1 MIRKAV
7 ASVKINEVEALAGIA
22 KKNIRFYEEQGLI
35 SPRRNPEN
43 GYRDYADE
51 DVLVLRRIRL
61 LRKLDVPIDEI
72 RLMLSGSHTVGDG
85 MRRHLISLERQQ
97 RNLQQAMELCQE
109 LAYQDIPIS
118 QLDTESL
125 LTRMETLE
133 QAGTSFHDVAA
144 QDIRTRY
151 IAPVVVTAVVVTFMT
166 ALSGLLL
173 WALTIS
179 PEDAPPIWFV
189 LVIIGFFAAVG
200 VGCVAALT
208 QRIREI
214 QKGEIDDAKKY

>member
-1 MIRKAV
+1 M
-7 ASVKINEVEALAGIA
+7 KINEVESLAGIA

>member
-1 MIRKAV
+1 M
-7 ASVKINEVEALAGIA
+7 KINEVEALAGIA

-144 QDIRTRY
+144 QDIKKRY
-151 IAPVVVTAVVVTFMT
+151 IAPVVVTAIVVTVMI
-166 ALSGLLL
+166 ALSALLL

-189 LVIIGFFAAVG
+189 LVVIGFFAAVG
-200 VGCVAALT
+200 VGCVTALA

>member
-1 MIRKAV
+1 M
-7 ASVKINEVEALAGIA
+7 KINEVEVLAGIA

-43 GYRDYADE
+43 GYRDYGEE

-118 QLDTESL
+118 QLDTKSL

-144 QDIRTRY
+144 QDIKKRY
-151 IAPVVVTAVVVTFMT
+151 IAPVAVTAVVVTFMT

-189 LVIIGFFAAVG
+189 LVVIGFFAAVG

>member
-1 MIRKAV
+1 M
-7 ASVKINEVEALAGIA
+7 KINEVEALAGIA
-22 KKNIRFYEEQGLI
+22 KKNIRFYEEQGLLA
-35 SPRRNPEN
+35 PRRNPEN
-43 GYRDYADE
+43 GYRDYGDE
-51 DVLVLRRIRL
+51 DVQVLRRIRL

-72 RLMLSGSHTVGDG
+72 RLMLSGTHTVGDG
-85 MRRHLISLERQQ
+85 MRRHMITLERQQ
-97 RNLQQAMELCQE
+97 RNLLQEMELCQE
-109 LAYQDIPIS
+109 LTYQDIPIS
-118 QLDTESL
+118 QLDTEAL
-125 LTRMETLE
+125 LARMEQLE
-133 QAGTSFHDVAA
+133 LSGTSFRDVTA
-144 QDIRTRY
+144 QDIKRRY
-151 IAPVVVTAVVVTFMT
+151 IAPVTVTAVVVIFMT
-166 ALSGLLL
+166 ALSALLL

>member
-1 MIRKAV
+1 M
-7 ASVKINEVEALAGIA
+7 KINEVEALAGIA
-22 KKNIRFYEEQGLI
+22 KKSIRFYEEQGLL

-43 GYRDYADE
+43 GYRDYGEE

-144 QDIRTRY
+144 QDIKKRY
-151 IAPVVVTAVVVTFMT
+151 IAPVVVTTIVVTVMI
-166 ALSGLLL
+166 ALSALLL
-173 WALTIS
+173 WAFSLA
-179 PEDAPPIWFV
+179 PEQAPPIWFV
-189 LVIIGFFAAVG
+189 AVILGLFIAVG
-200 VGCVAALT
+200 VGCVTALA

>member
-1 MIRKAV
+1 M
-7 ASVKINEVEALAGIA
+7 KINEVEALAGIA

-43 GYRDYADE
+43 GYRDYGEE

-189 LVIIGFFAAVG
+189 LVVIGFFAAVG

>member
-1 MIRKAV
+1 M
-7 ASVKINEVEALAGIA
+7 KINEVEALAGIA

-144 QDIRTRY
+144 QDIKKRY
-151 IAPVVVTAVVVTFMT
+151 IAPVVVTTIVVTVMI
-166 ALSGLLL
+166 ALSALLL
-173 WALTIS
+173 WALS
-179 PEDAPPIWFV
+179 LDPKQAPPIWFV
-189 LVIIGFFAAVG
+189 AVILGLFIAVG
-200 VGCVAALT
+200 VGCVTALA

>member
-1 MIRKAV
+1 M
-7 ASVKINEVEALAGIA
+7 KINEVEALAGIA

-151 IAPVVVTAVVVTFMT
+151 IAPVVVTALVVTFMT

>member
-1 MIRKAV
+1 M
-7 ASVKINEVEALAGIA
+7 KINEVEALAGIA

-144 QDIRTRY
+144 QDIKKRY
-151 IAPVVVTAVVVTFMT
+151 IAPVVVTAIVVTVMI
-166 ALSGLLL
+166 ALSALLL
-173 WALTIS
+173 WAFSLD
-179 PEDAPPIWFV
+179 PEQAPPIWFV
-189 LVIIGFFAAVG
+189 AVILGLFIAVG
-200 VGCVAALT
+200 VGCVTALA

>member
-1 MIRKAV
+1 M
-7 ASVKINEVEALAGIA
+7 KINEVEALAGIA

-43 GYRDYADE
+43 GYRDYGEE

-144 QDIRTRY
+144 QDIKKRY
-151 IAPVVVTAVVVTFMT
+151 IAPVVVTTIVVTVMI
-166 ALSGLLL
+166 ALSALLL
-173 WALTIS
+173 WALS
-179 PEDAPPIWFV
+179 LDPKQAPPIWFV
-189 LVIIGFFAAVG
+189 AVILGLFIAVG
-200 VGCVAALT
+200 VGCVTALA

>member
-1 MIRKAV
+1 M
-7 ASVKINEVEALAGIA
+7 KINEVEVLAGIA

-144 QDIRTRY
+144 QDIKKRY
-151 IAPVVVTAVVVTFMT
+151 IAPVAVTAVVVTFMT

-189 LVIIGFFAAVG
+189 LVVIGFFAAVG

>member
-1 MIRKAV
+1 M
-7 ASVKINEVEALAGIA
+7 KINEVEVLAGIA

-43 GYRDYADE
+43 GYRDYGEE

-109 LAYQDIPIS
+109 LAYQDVPIS

-144 QDIRTRY
+144 QDIKKRY

-189 LVIIGFFAAVG
+189 LVVIGFFAAVG

>member
-1 MIRKAV
+1 M
-7 ASVKINEVEALAGIA
+7 KINEVEVLAGIA

-43 GYRDYADE
+43 GYRDYGEE

-144 QDIRTRY
+144 QDIKKRY
-151 IAPVVVTAVVVTFMT
+151 IAPVAVTAVVVTFMT

-189 LVIIGFFAAVG
+189 LVVIGFFAAVG

>member
-1 MIRKAV
+1 M
-7 ASVKINEVEALAGIA
+7 KINEVEALAGIA

-118 QLDTESL
+118 QLATESL

-144 QDIRTRY
+144 QDIKKRY
-151 IAPVVVTAVVVTFMT
+151 IAPVAVTAVVVTFMT

-189 LVIIGFFAAVG
+189 LVVIGFFAAVG

>member
-1 MIRKAV
+1 M
-7 ASVKINEVEALAGIA
+7 KINEVEALAGIA

-43 GYRDYADE
+43 GYRDYREE

-144 QDIRTRY
+144 QDIKKRY
-151 IAPVVVTAVVVTFMT
+151 IAPVVVTAIVVTVMI
-166 ALSGLLL
+166 ALSALLL
-173 WALTIS
+173 WAFSLD
-179 PEDAPPIWFV
+179 PEQAPSIWFV
-189 LVIIGFFAAVG
+189 AVIWGLFIAVG
-200 VGCVAALT
+200 VGCVTALA

>member
-1 MIRKAV
+1 M
-7 ASVKINEVEALAGIA
+7 KINEVEALAGIA

-144 QDIRTRY
+144 QDIKKRY
-151 IAPVVVTAVVVTFMT
+151 IAPVVVTAIVVTVMI
-166 ALSGLLL
+166 ALSALLL
-173 WALTIS
+173 WALS
-179 PEDAPPIWFV
+179 LDPEQAPPIWFV
-189 LVIIGFFAAVG
+189 AVILGLFIAVG
-200 VGCVAALT
+200 VGCVTALA

>member
-1 MIRKAV
+1 M
-7 ASVKINEVEALAGIA
+7 KINEVEALAGIA
-22 KKNIRFYEEQGLI
+22 KKNIRFYEEQGLL

-189 LVIIGFFAAVG
+189 LVVIGFFAAVG

>member
-1 MIRKAV
+1 M
-7 ASVKINEVEALAGIA
+7 KINEVEALAGIA

-43 GYRDYADE
+43 GYRDYGEE

-189 LVIIGFFAAVG
+189 LVLVGIFAAVG
-200 VGCVAALT
+200 VGCIAALT
-208 QRIREI
+208 QRIQEI
-214 QKGEIDDAKKY
+214 RKGEIDDAKKY

>member
-1 MIRKAV
+1 M
-7 ASVKINEVEALAGIA
+7 KINEVEALAGIA

-43 GYRDYADE
+43 GYRDYGEE

-144 QDIRTRY
+144 QDIKKRY

-200 VGCVAALT
+200 VGCVTALA

>member
-1 MIRKAV
+1 M
-7 ASVKINEVEALAGIA
+7 KINEVEALAGIA

-43 GYRDYADE
+43 GYRDYGEE

-144 QDIRTRY
+144 QDIKKRY

-189 LVIIGFFAAVG
+189 LVVIGFFAAVG
-200 VGCVAALT
+200 VGCVAALA

>member
-1 MIRKAV
+1 M
-7 ASVKINEVEALAGIA
+7 KINEVEALAGIA

-144 QDIRTRY
+144 QDIKKRY

-200 VGCVAALT
+200 VGCVTALA

>member
-1 MIRKAV
+1 M
-7 ASVKINEVEALAGIA
+7 KINEVEALAGIA

-151 IAPVVVTAVVVTFMT
+151 IAPVAVTAVVVTFMA

-189 LVIIGFFAAVG
+189 LVVIGFFAAVG
-200 VGCVAALT
+200 VGCVTALA

-214 QKGEIDDAKKY
+214 QKVEIDDAKKY

>member
-1 MIRKAV
+1 M
-7 ASVKINEVEALAGIA
+7 KINEVEALAGIA
-22 KKNIRFYEEQGLI
+22 KKNIRFYEEQGMI

-189 LVIIGFFAAVG
+189 LVVIGFFAAVG

>member
-1 MIRKAV
+1 M
-7 ASVKINEVEALAGIA
+7 KINEVEALAGIA

-43 GYRDYADE
+43 GYRDYGEE

-144 QDIRTRY
+144 QDIKKRY
-151 IAPVVVTAVVVTFMT
+151 IAPVAVTAVVVTFMA

-189 LVIIGFFAAVG
+189 LVVIGFFAAVG

>member
-1 MIRKAV
+1 M
-7 ASVKINEVEALAGIA
+7 KINEVEALAGIA

-109 LAYQDIPIS
+109 LAYQDVPIS

-189 LVIIGFFAAVG
+189 LVVIGFFAAVG

>member
-1 MIRKAV
+1 M
-7 ASVKINEVEALAGIA
+7 KINEVEALAGIA

-200 VGCVAALT
+200 VGCVTALA

>member
-1 MIRKAV
+1 M
-7 ASVKINEVEALAGIA
+7 KINEVEALAGIA

-144 QDIRTRY
+144 QDIKKRY
-151 IAPVVVTAVVVTFMT
+151 IAPVAVTAVVVTFMA

-200 VGCVAALT
+200 VGCVTALA